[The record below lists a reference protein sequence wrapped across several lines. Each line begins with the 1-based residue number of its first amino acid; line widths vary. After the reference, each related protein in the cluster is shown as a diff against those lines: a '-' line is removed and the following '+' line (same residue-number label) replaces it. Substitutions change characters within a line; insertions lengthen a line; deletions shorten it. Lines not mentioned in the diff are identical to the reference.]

1 VKTRP
6 AFQRWHDEGEPIQP
20 VLRVETLSVCDDLDA
35 LMEYA
40 DPATHGEA
48 LARITAAVADLRAD
62 VERYARDEGGP
73 NEDDQI
79 H

>member
-1 VKTRP
+1 
-6 AFQRWHDEGEPIQP
+6 
-20 VLRVETLSVCDDLDA
+20 VCDDLDA
-35 LMEYA
+35 LMEY
-40 DPATHGEA
+40 PATQGEA